1 VSARRLAF
9 AIGISLWLVAGIG
22 TAHEFRMAALSLLE
36 VSPGRFM
43 VRWTRPSLGPDQ
55 ALEVVPRFPAA
66 CRSGREHVDCGRAGL
81 VGEVSF
87 PELRGTIYR
96 VAVRIEWLG
105 GARMDAIA
113 DGSDPV
119 VRVRGTPRGASPAEL
134 WPIVKDYTRLGVEHV
149 LGGLDH
155 LLFVLGLVLLVGYR
169 RLLIWT
175 ITAFTLAHS
184 LTLALS
190 VFGSLSLPPAP
201 VEAAIALS
209 ILLLARECAVPGV
222 TLTRRY
228 PWLVA
233 FGFGLFHGF
242 GFAGALTGIGLPP
255 QQAPLSLIGFNLG
268 VELGQLLAIGSA
280 WLISRL
286 AMRRLASAEHWT
298 RAMQY
303 GLGTAAACWTIERV
317 LALFA

>member
-1 VSARRLAF
+1 MTARRLAF
-9 AIGISLWLVAGIG
+9 AICMSLWLIAGAAQ
-22 TAHEFRMAALSLLE
+22 AHEFRMAALSLLE

-55 ALEVVPRFPAA
+55 ALDVLPRFPAP
-66 CRSGREHVDCGRAGL
+66 CRSDRQYVDCGPAGL

-119 VRVRGTPRGASPAEL
+119 VRVRGTPRGAPLPEL
-134 WPIVKDYTRLGVEHV
+134 WPILKDYTRLGIEHV

-184 LTLALS
+184 LTLALA
-190 VFGSLSLPPAP
+190 VFGSWSLPPAP

-209 ILLLARECAVPGV
+209 ILLLARECAVPGA
-222 TLTRRY
+222 TLTRRC

-233 FGFGLFHGF
+233 FGFGLIHGF
-242 GFAGALTGIGLPP
+242 GFAGALTEIGLPP
-255 QQAPLSLIGFNLG
+255 HQAPLSLIGFNLG
-268 VELGQLLAIGSA
+268 VELGQLLAIAAA

-286 AMRRLASAEHWT
+286 ALRRLATAEPWT
-298 RAMQY
+298 RVLHY

-317 LALFA
+317 LALVS